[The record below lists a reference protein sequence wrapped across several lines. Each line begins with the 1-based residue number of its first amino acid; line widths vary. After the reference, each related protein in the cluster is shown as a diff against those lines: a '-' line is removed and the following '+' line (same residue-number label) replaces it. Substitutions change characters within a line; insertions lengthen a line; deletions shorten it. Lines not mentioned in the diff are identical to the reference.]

1 MRLQPESA
9 MRRETDSSGES
20 GCVAKALIS
29 RKFSLAAGRGCWSV
43 KAVFRRGFAGCAKG
57 EKDIPGPRSWRVAGS
72 ILARALQ
79 PQVTSRL
86 TFFRFARVQLQG
98 SITALATPFSASG
111 ALELSAWHTLLDAQL
126 RGGTQA
132 LVVAGSTGEA
142 AMLSDAEFS
151 TLIESASRQVAGVVP
166 ILAGAG
172 LSATDKTIH
181 QCALAADSGADA
193 VLVVT
198 PPYVRPTQEG
208 LRRHFEAVANA
219 ARVPVVLYNVPPRT
233 GCDLLPETVA
243 MLAAHPNIM
252 GIKEV
257 VTVAGRVQALV
268 ALRSTTFALCW
279 GDDPSA
285 CQALLD
291 GADAVISVASNAVPA
306 VFRALCD
313 AALRGDAVKARA
325 LDAELAPLYAA
336 LSLEPNPVPLKA
348 LLAELGLCE
357 DALRLPLMPLSS
369 PHRAAL
375 RAAASAASA
384 VEARVRKA

>member
-1 MRLQPESA
+1 M
-9 MRRETDSSGES
+9 
-20 GCVAKALIS
+20 
-29 RKFSLAAGRGCWSV
+29 
-43 KAVFRRGFAGCAKG
+43 
-57 EKDIPGPRSWRVAGS
+57 
-72 ILARALQ
+72 
-79 PQVTSRL
+79 
-86 TFFRFARVQLQG
+86 
-98 SITALATPFSASG
+98 ASG
-111 ALELSAWHTLLDAQL
+111 ALDVSAWLRLLDAQL
-126 RGGTQA
+126 HGGTQA

-142 AMLSDAEFS
+142 ATLSEAEFT
-151 TLIESASRQVAGVVP
+151 TLIDTAARHVAGAVP
-166 ILAGAG
+166 VLAGAG
-172 LSATDKTIH
+172 LSATDKTIR
-181 QCALAADSGADA
+181 QCALAADAGADA

-208 LRRHFEAVANA
+208 LRRHFEAVADA

-233 GCDLLPETVA
+233 GCDLLPQTVA
-243 MLAAHPNIM
+243 TLSPHPNIV

-257 VTVAGRVQALV
+257 VTGAGRVQALG
-268 ALRSTTFALCW
+268 ALRSAGFALCW

-306 VFRALCD
+306 AFRALCD
-313 AALRGDAVKARA
+313 AALRGDVDTART

-357 DALRLPLMPLSS
+357 DALRLPLVPLSS

-375 RAAASAASA
+375 RAAAESASA
-384 VEARVRKA
+384 VEARYRKA